1 MQFHSRRHMDIPEL
15 FQMKQVIADP
25 TYIISN
31 TASLLDII
39 QTNRHDIVKESGM
52 IHMGISDHT
61 FVYKCLNVLLPQ
73 KKSIVE
79 IKDLKNY
86 NIDHFNSRMSY
97 LLTASSWDKKISNH
111 LWGQQKNIQ
120 CFRYTCST

>member
-1 MQFHSRRHMDIPEL
+1 MQSHSRRHMDIPEL

-25 TYIISN
+25 TYISN

-39 QTNRHDIVKESGM
+39 PTNRHDMVKESGM

-61 FVYKCLNVLLPQ
+61 LVYAFLNVLLPQ
-73 KKSIVE
+73 KKTIVE

-120 CFRYTCST
+120 CFRYTRST